1 MGQSA
6 WCKLVSCVLLFLFP
20 ASMFAADS
28 NAAMLYT
35 NGTAWI
41 NGAHV
46 PRSSTAIFFGDLL
59 QTRSDSVANI
69 NSPGSTIT
77 VFSDSLVKFEGSSLQ
92 IEHGGVTVS
101 TSKGVATTA
110 GDVKVAPASD
120 AWTEFN
126 VIDVDGTVRIAARK
140 GDLTVSDDAGTAT
153 LAQGQETTR
162 DESSDQSDKSS
173 DKSKDKKKSKK
184 RGAGA
189 APGAEGG
196 ILNSPVAIGIGAAAI
211 GGVAAWVLLHNDEPA
226 SPSKP

>member
-6 WCKLVSCVLLFLFP
+6 CGKLVSCVLLLLFP
-20 ASMFAADS
+20 TSMFAADS

-59 QTRSDSVANI
+59 QTRSDSMANI

-77 VFSDSLVKFEGSSLQ
+77 VFSDSLVKFEGTSLH

-140 GDLTVSDDAGTAT
+140 GDLTVSDDAGTVT

-162 DESSDQSDKSS
+162 DESSDQSDK
-173 DKSKDKKKSKK
+173 KDKKKSKK
-184 RGAGA
+184 RGVGA

-196 ILNSPVAIGIGAAAI
+196 VLNSPVAIGIGAAAI

>member
-6 WCKLVSCVLLFLFP
+6 CGRLVSCVLLFLFP
-20 ASMFAADS
+20 TSMFAADS

-46 PRSSTAIFFGDLL
+46 PRASTAIFFGDLL

-77 VFSDSLVKFEGSSLQ
+77 VFSDSLVKFEGASLN

-140 GDLTVSDDAGTAT
+140 GDLMVSDAGGTVT
-153 LAQGQETTR
+153 LPQGQETTR
-162 DESSDQSDKSS
+162 DESSPQS

-184 RGAGA
+184 RGV
-189 APGAEGG
+189 GAEPAAGGG

-211 GGVAAWVLLHNDEPA
+211 GGVAAWVLVHNDEPA

>member
-6 WCKLVSCVLLFLFP
+6 CGKLVSCVLLFLFP

-46 PRSSTAIFFGDLL
+46 PRSSAAIFFGDLL

-77 VFSDSLVKFEGSSLQ
+77 VFSDSLVQFEGSALK

-101 TSKGVATTA
+101 TSKQVATTA

-140 GDLTVSDDAGTAT
+140 GDLTISDGAGTVT

-162 DESSDQSDKSS
+162 DESSDQSDKN
-173 DKSKDKKKSKK
+173 SKDKKKSKK
-184 RGAGA
+184 RSGVGA
-189 APGAEGG
+189 APAAGGG

-211 GGVAAWVLLHNDEPA
+211 GGVAAWVLLQNDEPA
-226 SPSKP
+226 SPAKP